1 MKLFRQLHH
10 QSLVRSPMLKDV
22 LIDAPARFKS
32 KHYVI
37 SRPAVRKKLFSIIL
51 FLAVALR
58 LECQTALNE
67 SWYAGIS
74 TKDGDSILIGN
85 EELLPNNAK
94 QKKEI
99 PSFGAFQVYANGTVK
114 ATDLIPF
121 KKGTKP
127 LLHLADSLANVLVL
141 VTFDSASKTILKSR
155 VIRLATYSKE
165 PSAKGLNTM
174 ALLYSGYLSK
184 LTGVNP
190 DAGIRGIYL
199 DSFYQSLD
207 FSNSSVPTK
216 IDYYVY
222 KKDSTSLKNFLQQLA
237 SPEPASMEDYRYA
250 AMFAKKWLGDIKLGF
265 ALDSLSSALIS
276 PENRK
281 IDSVYQAALRTG
293 NSTALVQALA
303 FLDTAMHTSQLKSDR
318 KINLAIAISKAL
330 ASEGKDINEVLK
342 WVPSE
347 IDTYQYWRQYLEIGK
362 VVAKMS
368 TKRNSQI
375 MEWLDSLEFNLN
387 YERKDLRFKPTN
399 LLRFQYASDL
409 SIISMQIAE
418 VRSMLWFHPPFTKE
432 DEAAQFRLLSDFPE
446 NPNIQV
452 NYFQVLVQLYG
463 FEHAKLLI
471 SKQLENSKQSE
482 ELKGILAGRNPNQN
496 SKRPEH
502 ERLLVGANISNL
514 AFKEITGKEVL
525 LKEFAGNALVID
537 LWATWCMPCMH
548 AIPSLISLKSQFADK
563 PVRFIMLNYFEE
575 SLQNKAVAILKGKG
589 IPEKDMLFDAG
600 QRRFETFRITSIPCS
615 LIIDKN
621 GIVRDVFSGFSLEN
635 KAKFELQITEVLTS
649 ILGE

>member
-1 MKLFRQLHH
+1 MFDSKALFLKLFAGFFLIAISFSAKSQK
-10 QSLVRSPMLKDV
+10 SL
-22 LIDAPARFKS
+22 
-32 KHYVI
+32 
-37 SRPAVRKKLFSIIL
+37 
-51 FLAVALR
+51 
-58 LECQTALNE
+58 NGG
-67 SWYAGIS
+67 WYAGIA
-74 TKDGDSILIGN
+74 TKDGDSILIGY
-85 EELLPNNAK
+85 EDLLTDNAK
-94 QKKEI
+94 QAKEI

-121 KKGTKP
+121 KKSAKP
-127 LLHLADSLANVLVL
+127 LLPIADSLSNVLVL
-141 VTFDSASKTILKSR
+141 VIFDSASKTILKSR
-155 VIRLATYSKE
+155 TVRLATYSKE

-207 FSNSSVPTK
+207 LSHASVPTK

-222 KKDSTSLKNFLQQLA
+222 KKDSTTLKSFLQKLA
-237 SPEPASMEDYRYA
+237 STQPASMEDYRYA
-250 AMFAKKWLGDIKLGF
+250 AMFAKKWLGDIMLGF

-281 IDSVYQAALRTG
+281 IDSVYQAALRIG

-330 ASEGKDINEVLK
+330 ALEGKDINEVLK

-418 VRSMLWFHPPFTKE
+418 VRSMLRFHPPFTKE

-502 ERLLVGANISNL
+502 ERLLVGANLSNL

-548 AIPSLISLKSQFADK
+548 AIPSLITLKSRFADN
-563 PVRFIMLNYFEE
+563 PVRFMMLNYFEE
-575 SLQNKAVAILKGKG
+575 SLQTKAVAILKGKG

-600 QRRFETFRITSIPCS
+600 QKRLESFRITSIPCS

-621 GIVRDVFSGFSLEN
+621 GIVREVVSGFSLDT
-635 KAKFELQITEVLTS
+635 KAQFEERIEVALRS
-649 ILGE
+649 ILLETK